1 MKYKGQYRSH
11 AGTTLSFKV
20 WWPHMIIRVWT
31 GSPTDVR
38 NLTFLWRLDLIKDEV
53 LSELGHSKTD
63 KSRAHCEESNQHAH
77 PFSLIR
83 GFAYIIMKTWFL
95 SYQ

>member
-11 AGTTLSFKV
+11 AGTTLLFKV
-20 WWPHMIIRVWT
+20 WWPHMTIRVWT

-63 KSRAHCEESNQHAH
+63 KSHVHTAKNQISMHIH
-77 PFSLIR
+77 SV
-83 GFAYIIMKTWFL
+83 
-95 SYQ
+95 